1 MRVGVVGAGVMGR
14 GIAAASAVAGHEVL
28 LYDVIPGA
36 AQTAL
41 DGIEQSLARRAL
53 KGRITESEVVLAR
66 GRLRAAGALTEL
78 SLCRIVV
85 EAVIESLEAKQQV
98 FAALEDNVST
108 DAILATNTSSLSVAA
123 IARGTA
129 HPERFL
135 GMHFFN
141 PVSAMD
147 LVEIVPGPAT
157 GPEVLAGAQAFIRGL
172 GKTDVVVRDSPG
184 FLVNLAGR
192 ALATEALHIVQDGAA
207 SFRQVDTVARRNLG
221 FPLGPFELMDLTGM
235 DVNYPVTA
243 NLFEH
248 NFADDRLRSTWYHR
262 WLFEAGMLGRKTG
275 QGYYAYPE
283 RTPEPSAQ
291 DVLAPSGNDVP
302 AVTVAGGFAALLK
315 DWLTERGVPVTD
327 VVADAA
333 LCVVAAE
340 GLDASRTAAALGVDP
355 RRTVALDLWDPDAP
369 VTVLMVPPGVPTE
382 TVGALAAHLRRRQ
395 DVEVIADTPGFIGQR
410 LLAAVINL
418 ACDIAQRRIASPA
431 DIDTAVTLGLGYPY
445 GPLAWADQVGPER
458 IVRIL
463 DGMFEATRDP
473 RYRCSPWLRRRAA
486 AGLSCLEPDYEP
498 GDPLSQL

>member
-1 MRVGVVGAGVMGR
+1 MGR

-41 DGIEQSLARRAL
+41 DEIEQGLARWAS
-53 KGRITESEVVLAR
+53 KGRITEAEAVLAR

-78 SLCRIVV
+78 SLCNIVV
-85 EAVIESLEAKQQV
+85 EAVVESLEAKQQV
-98 FAALEDNVST
+98 FAVLEDNVGT

-147 LVEIVPGPAT
+147 LVEIIPGPAT
-157 GPEVLAGAQAFIRGL
+157 GSAILAGAQAFVRSL

-275 QGYYAYPE
+275 QGYYEYPE
-283 RTPEPSAQ
+283 RKTGPSAQ
-291 DVLAPSGNDVP
+291 DVPEPSGTVVP
-302 AVTVAGGFAALLK
+302 AVAVAGEFAKLLRG
-315 DWLTERGVPVTD
+315 WLSEREVPVTNS
-327 VVADAA
+327 VADAE
-333 LCVVAAE
+333 LCLVAAE
-340 GLDASRTAAALGVDP
+340 GLDASRTAAVLGTDP
-355 RRTVALDLWDPDAP
+355 RRTVALDLLDPEGP
-369 VTVLMVPPGVPTE
+369 ITVLMVPPGVSSE
-382 TVGALAAHLRRRQ
+382 AVGALAEHLRRHQ

-418 ACDIAQRRIASPA
+418 ACDIAQRKIAAPA
-431 DIDTAVTLGLGYPY
+431 DIDTAVRLGLGYPR
-445 GPLAWADQVGPER
+445 GPLAWADHVGPKR

-498 GDPLSQL
+498 GTPLSRL